1 MLERRR
7 AVALTRH
14 YREQEGLSVNEIAR
28 RLGRTPATVRAYIYD
43 PDGSKARRV
52 KDRYRGVCGC
62 CGAKTTGE
70 GRGRSRPLCARCNGR
85 DTAKWDK
92 GLVEA
97 ALRAWV
103 AKHGAP
109 ATSTDL
115 SLSYATARAARSD
128 GGCVC
133 DAYRPAG
140 STDAGQ
146 LRALC
151 NTTSG
156 PSKRPTAPH
165 SKPQRARRRTVQRSV
180 EGAVRCERRCKR
192 FRGLRRSGRG
202 LLGMPAASLL
212 LHLAFLLKA
221 G

>member
-1 MLERRR
+1 MEPRRVLERGR
-7 AVALTRH
+7 AVALTGH
-14 YREQEGLSVNEIAR
+14 YRDQEGLPVNEIAG

-52 KDRYRGVCGC
+52 KDRYRGVCGS

-70 GRGRSRPLCARCNGR
+70 GPDRARPLCAQCNGR
-85 DTAKWDK
+85 HSAKWDK
-92 GLVEA
+92 SMIEA

-103 AKHGAP
+103 ARHGK
-109 ATSTDL
+109 
-115 SLSYATARAARSD
+115 
-128 GGCVC
+128 
-133 DAYRPAG
+133 PAG
-140 STDAGQ
+140 SKEDGRRGASW
-146 LRALC
+146 
-151 NTTSG
+151 NTTSAA
-156 PSKRPTAPH
+156 SRQPTARH
-165 SKPQRARRRTVQRSV
+165 SKPHRARRRTVQRSV
-180 EGAVRCERRCKR
+180 EGAVRCERQRKR